1 MVGIALLR
9 RHNRFPIRPMMIFLR
24 LLPMKI
30 TFGWLFNFVP
40 KKVYR
45 NIYRQIIH
53 CCYDP
58 IKPVNVYRQSV
69 GK

>member
-1 MVGIALLR
+1 
-9 RHNRFPIRPMMIFLR
+9 MIFLR

-30 TFGWLFNFVP
+30 TFGWLLNFVP

-45 NIYRQIIH
+45 NINRHIIH

-58 IKPVNVYRQSV
+58 IKLVNVYRQSV
-69 GK
+69 VK